1 MSSNTAALDVMGA
14 SHVAATIVAFRD
26 ALVAHREVI
35 NDLNVYPVP
44 DGDTGSNMSLTLGSV
59 VEELDRADADMA
71 SVCKAISH
79 GSFMGGRGNSGVI
92 LSQILMGATKVLGQ
106 KETASV
112 ADWNEAFVAATTAA
126 YGAVPKPVEGTILTV
141 VREVSEACAEL
152 DHSVGLVEFFETA
165 RDVGA
170 VSLANTPNLL
180 SQLADAGVVDAGGAG
195 FLLLIDAALTVIDGR
210 PLPEAPTSSGPAI
223 FLSDGVEPGDD
234 DHTDISDL
242 KYEVMFFLDAPDDAI
257 DSFKNAWAEIGDSIV
272 VVGGDGIWNCHIHC
286 DDIGA
291 AIEAGIAV
299 GRPHKIRVTDLIEEL
314 QHIENMRGPG
324 QTSEPEEIPEVTY
337 ANLAN
342 VNTAVVAVGVGEGV
356 RKIFESL
363 GVHAV
368 VTGGQSANPSTEL
381 LLRAANAVPADN
393 VIILPNNKNI
403 IAVAKRVDEATD
415 KSVGVI
421 ATRGITEGFAA
432 LLAFDPGAQLVGN
445 VAQMSQAAGAVIAG
459 EVTQAVRA
467 SNSHAGE
474 IALGD
479 WLGITRG
486 GITTIEKTLLGAMCA
501 MLDHIVDVDDHEI
514 VTIITGAEAD
524 EAITAAVA
532 EWLETN
538 RPDVE
543 VEIHFGGQPL
553 YPFYVGVE

>member
-1 MSSNTAALDVMGA
+1 MSSNPAAINVMGA

-26 ALVAHREVI
+26 ALVAHCEVI

-59 VEELDRADADMA
+59 VEELERADADMA

-92 LSQILMGATKVLGQ
+92 LSQILMGATKVIMQ
-106 KETASV
+106 NETASV
-112 ADWNEAFVAATTAA
+112 ADWNEAFGAAATAA

-141 VREVSEACAEL
+141 VREVSEACAAL
-152 DHSVGLVEFFETA
+152 DPSAGLVEFFETA
-165 RDVGA
+165 RDAGA

-180 SQLADAGVVDAGGAG
+180 PQLADAGVVDAGGAG

-210 PLPEAPTSSGPAI
+210 PLPEVPTSSGPAI
-223 FLSDGVEPGDD
+223 FLSDGVDPGDD

-242 KYEVMFFLDAPDDAI
+242 KYEVMFFLDAPDDVI

-272 VVGGDGIWNCHIHC
+272 VVGGEGIWNCHIHC

-314 QHIENMRGPG
+314 EHIENMRGPDR
-324 QTSEPEEIPEVTY
+324 TVEPEEIPEVTY
-337 ANLAN
+337 ANLDT

-363 GVHAV
+363 GVQAV

-381 LLRAANAVPADN
+381 LLRAVNAVPADN

-403 IAVAKRVDEATD
+403 IAVAKRVDEATN

-421 ATRGITEGFAA
+421 STRGITEGFAA
-432 LLAFDPGAQLVGN
+432 LLSFDPGAQLVGN

-459 EVTQAVRA
+459 EVTQAVRN
-467 SNSHAGE
+467 SNSQAGE
-474 IALGD
+474 IVLGD

-514 VTIITGAEAD
+514 VTIITGVEAD
-524 EAITAAVA
+524 EATTAAVA
-532 EWLETN
+532 EWIETN